1 MATELKP
8 VKVLADCEAGPY
20 IMTPV
25 QYVERIREFLEKHGI
40 RFNVDRRSYKTQRFP
55 EFTVFDIS
63 RDTTEEQVAE
73 INDFLDKVMFV
84 WELNQND

>member
-1 MATELKP
+1 MATEIKP
-8 VKVLADCEAGPY
+8 VKILTDSEAGPY

-25 QYVERIREFLEKHGI
+25 QYVERIREFLENHGI
-40 RFNVDRRSYKTQRFP
+40 RFNVDRRSYKTARFP

-63 RDTTEEQVAE
+63 RDTTEEQVGA
-73 INDFLDKVMFV
+73 ISDFLDDVMFV